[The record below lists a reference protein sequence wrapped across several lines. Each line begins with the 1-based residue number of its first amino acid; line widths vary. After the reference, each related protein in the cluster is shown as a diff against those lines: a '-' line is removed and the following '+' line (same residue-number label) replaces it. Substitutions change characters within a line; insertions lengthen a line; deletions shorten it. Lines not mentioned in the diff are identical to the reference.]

1 MRTTRAKK
9 QTLPG
14 GHTVCW
20 HAEIQGRPRC
30 SANQKKARPSQ
41 VERLMAAQVVM
52 KLDGDG
58 EVHGGRPPVQPR
70 GVVFPLAQ
78 CLLGS
83 LSQKHVA
90 VEHLDIP
97 YIARFIDQC

>member
-1 MRTTRAKK
+1 
-9 QTLPG
+9 
-14 GHTVCW
+14 
-20 HAEIQGRPRC
+20 
-30 SANQKKARPSQ
+30 
-41 VERLMAAQVVM
+41 MAAQVVM

-97 YIARFIDQC
+97 YIARFIDQCIQGDVPGDVVGFG